1 MQHLSEIQLH
11 MQVKKVIHF
20 YLQVHQMMIKYSR
33 SKKKKFK
40 QNYHNFSKSI
50 NYSPK
55 MADEKLFIIIFKNIN
70 YALSSK
76 CI

>member
-20 YLQVHQMMIKYSR
+20 YLQVHRIMIKYSR
-33 SKKKKFK
+33 SKKKNFK
-40 QNYHNFSKSI
+40 QNYYNFSKSI